1 VARRAALAL
10 IAALALA
17 GCAKSRPPEE
27 STTAAD
33 TTTPPHGGVGVT
45 LGDHYRAELV
55 VDASGM
61 MIVRLYDAAWRAVD
75 ITGNTVDVTV
85 TTPDDATKE
94 ITLVGMGTGEAA
106 HFMAPMDEAVV
117 AHVREQGSYTVTI
130 HARIFGKQL
139 VGQASVG
146 GLTTGGQGM

>member
-1 VARRAALAL
+1 MTKRVLAL
-10 IAALALA
+10 LLALPA
-17 GCAKSRPPEE
+17 SV
-27 STTAAD
+27 AACGGD
-33 TTTPPHGGVGVT
+33 DTPPPPACDVDETYNPPIVASNFVTGVNNPFFP
-45 LGDHYRAELV
+45 LV
-55 VDASGM
+55 PGTT
-61 MIVRLYDAAWRAVD
+61 WRYMEGA
-75 ITGNTVDVTV
+75 NTVDVTV

>member
-1 VARRAALAL
+1 MATKAALVL
-10 IAALALA
+10 IAALAVA

-33 TTTPPHGGVGVT
+33 TTTPPHGGVGVM

-55 VDASGM
+55 VDATGM
-61 MIVRLYDAAWRAVD
+61 VVVRLYDAAWRAVD
-75 ITGNTVDVTV
+75 ITGNAVDVTV
-85 TTPDDATKE
+85 TTPDGASKE
-94 ITLVGMGTGEAA
+94 ITLVGMGTGDAA
-106 HFMAPMDEAVV
+106 HFMGPMDEAVV
-117 AHVREQGSYTVTI
+117 AHVRQAGSYTLTV

-139 VGQASVG
+139 AGETSVG